1 MCLIWSISNHHK
13 PVTLCVTVPTDECE
27 QRKHFKNAPS
37 LWSLRQNL
45 NFLYILLS
53 NEVISCTPLLSQTDL
68 SFPFMWPRS
77 AMRPRE
83 RSGLVIS
90 LLGQWSLSSV
100 SRKGPAPA
108 AGEASP
114 PWRCAWRWRT
124 PPVIIWRATAP
135 RRRWATVSASLF
147 TIWEFRSSSA
157 ATVFSRL
164 ALRQHQL
171 DLQDLQTTKAKPGGS
186 HFGVVYN

>member
-27 QRKHFKNAPS
+27 QRKHFKNAPN

-90 LLGQWSLSSV
+90 LLGQWSLSSPV

-108 AGEASP
+108 AGEASLS
-114 PWRCAWRWRT
+114 WRSVWRWRT
-124 PPVIIWRATAP
+124 PPPIIISRATTP
-135 RRRWATVSASLF
+135 RRRCATISTSLF
-147 TIWEFRSSSA
+147 TRLGSH
-157 ATVFSRL
+157 TVFSHR
-164 ALRQHQL
+164 ALGQHQL
-171 DLQDLQTTKAKPGGS
+171 HLGDLQIQQKQSQDG
-186 HFGVVYN
+186 F